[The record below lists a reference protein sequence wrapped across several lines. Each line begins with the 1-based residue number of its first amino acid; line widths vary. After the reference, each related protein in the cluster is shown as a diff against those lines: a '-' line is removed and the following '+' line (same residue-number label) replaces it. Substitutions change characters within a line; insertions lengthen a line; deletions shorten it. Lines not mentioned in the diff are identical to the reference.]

1 MKISVCG
8 KGGSGKSTIVTLLA
22 NEFVRR
28 NFNVIVV
35 DSDESNTSL
44 YRMLNLDRMPVP
56 LMEMVGGKKSIQRK
70 LRQPIGLQ
78 FLKQN
83 ITIDEIP
90 DEFIIR
96 KEKINFVVIG
106 KILQSNEG
114 CACPMGALTKEFLK
128 KTNLRN
134 NEILIDDMEAGIE
147 HFGRGI
153 EKYIDLVIV
162 VVEPSFE
169 SINLAS
175 KIKDLAVSS
184 GVKKIF
190 AVLNFNKPVSAD
202 FEVKLKNAVL
212 EKGMEL
218 ISSIP
223 FDAEI
228 LRFGLLKDKFSV
240 SSKTIEEIKNIAD
253 KIVKNY

>member
-1 MKISVCG
+1 
-8 KGGSGKSTIVTLLA
+8 
-22 NEFVRR
+22 
-28 NFNVIVV
+28 
-35 DSDESNTSL
+35 
-44 YRMLNLDRMPVP
+44 
-56 LMEMVGGKKSIQRK
+56 
-70 LRQPIGLQ
+70 
-78 FLKQN
+78 
-83 ITIDEIP
+83 
-90 DEFIIR
+90 
-96 KEKINFVVIG
+96 
-106 KILQSNEG
+106 
-114 CACPMGALTKEFLK
+114 
-128 KTNLRN
+128 
-134 NEILIDDMEAGIE
+134 
-147 HFGRGI
+147 
-153 EKYIDLVIV
+153 V